1 MTLLRHFALV
11 IAICLTVVAAVALS
25 PVSAQPPSSQQQLLP
40 TTYVSP
46 TTGTDSPDCGSSASA
61 ACRTLVTAIGRTA
74 LRGKVLLLPGT
85 YTGTGNIDVHMNGQL
100 LTLESTDGPAV
111 TILDANHS
119 SRVLYVLQGDG
130 DGTTFKGITFANGK
144 SPLGGCVSIT
154 GDASPSFE
162 NCIFSGCRSAI
173 LSPADQQ
180 PGLGGAVFVG
190 GHSTP
195 IFRNCEFFSNSAD
208 VGGGSAAVIE
218 QSAASFFNCY
228 FHNDSAVLYGGS
240 VVSDSAATPTFDNCT
255 WIGNRSQYGAA
266 LDGGGTANSTVSNSR
281 FYNNTA
287 GIGAVIYHYQSCW
300 YNFYNCT
307 FVGNTATG
315 NGGVAAVTAAAGG
328 GYYDSH
334 FAHNRAG
341 GIGGVFYV
349 EISGN
354 LIVSDTHLEHNRAL
368 AGGGA
373 LAGRLGG
380 SAIINNCLI
389 ERNSAAASAG
399 KLARIPL
406 LVPGAFD
413 LADQVTVTARKTTFL
428 SNKCDTNSGAI
439 HLHGN
444 SSFHA
449 IDTNFVTNT
458 AADSGGAIH
467 AVDTAWLTL
476 ESCQVVANTAVNSG
490 GAVMFLSTSPALI
503 SNTNFSYN
511 SAGQRGGAIALQSAG
526 DTTVPATFLLRG
538 SAVIRNGAMSGGGIF
553 VDSLVPLVIE
563 DSQISHNFARFGGGI
578 WIASPGNRMD
588 ARGLINAN
596 VAAIRNTYAF
606 AASCQNKAIV
616 AVLGP
621 VVDANNKSQSI
632 NNDGNV
638 EDCDDDD
645 DPITGGQIAN
655 SSNIATFV
663 GGGGG
668 GVYFAKRKVHLLC
681 PATCI
686 IYGNQAS
693 YGRDIASSP
702 SRISANPAAF
712 DVAPV
717 TAVSITVS
725 VLDSFSNVV
734 TDMED
739 SISVTLTPRPA
750 DSSLTVPI
758 SLVGRGV
765 AKRLVDQG
773 IADFGPFGIY
783 GKLGGSYILTVSAD
797 NLPSIDLPVKIVSC
811 GPGYTPLDDIY
822 TTPYRCTMCV
832 NSYSFVPDSKCL
844 PCPPGASCQ
853 GNNVTANPGFWMDP
867 AMADETPQVW
877 RCPPGQC
884 LGNGECAEHRSGI
897 LCSECEPGYSDWR
910 GSGICEECSQ
920 EAPVWLL
927 IPVFAAL
934 VLSGILIH
942 FPALCKSS
950 ISATLVFFV
959 QYSSILLPAS
969 PQFQAVT
976 DSVNLTFDWINKLSG
991 TSCILRLNN
1000 LQKLIFGAFFPL
1012 VGIAACLTWGIG
1024 LKVWH
1029 CGKRR
1034 WLDAHDR
1041 HGTAVGN
1048 VMVDGVPKKVVLAWI
1063 NAFLFIILWAYML
1076 LTRVIM
1082 QMLSCSTIAGQYV
1095 VSEAPDQ
1102 LCRKGAHARWWAAGW
1117 IMFFVWVVGL
1127 PIFLVGFLKWALQRR
1142 ARGGSSFWGQAL
1154 EQIYAD
1160 FKPRYWFFEFAFL
1173 LRKLAIVLL
1182 DVYTLFNP
1190 VAKAVTALIFA
1201 FVNILTLTFIIRP
1214 WRRTRDNRME
1224 ELLLLILL
1232 LEAGLS
1238 LGDSTTWSGAGDYD
1252 NYANVIRNLQV
1263 AGLSIGVGVAIIMAI
1278 PAIRK
1283 TLRRWRYKYLG
1294 PLDEPT
1300 IRIARRPPTI
1310 GDIENPFDTVE
1321 DAAQAA
1327 RDAANFPPT
1336 ADGGDKKTDNS
1347 VQMSNVLSS
1356 ATLHPDSGSGSG
1368 SAYLDT
1374 GSQSQPDIEKGS
1386 SSSLGPFDRLKVA
1399 ASASRRGSAVSAHS
1413 ILAALH
1419 VTSEWIKDKSMRD
1432 SLLANIIPD
1441 EHSPPDSSSSDHP
1454 PMPPP
1459 V

>member
-1 MTLLRHFALV
+1 
-11 IAICLTVVAAVALS
+11 
-25 PVSAQPPSSQQQLLP
+25 
-40 TTYVSP
+40 
-46 TTGTDSPDCGSSASA
+46 
-61 ACRTLVTAIGRTA
+61 
-74 LRGKVLLLPGT
+74 
-85 YTGTGNIDVHMNGQL
+85 MNGQL

-111 TILDANHS
+111 TILDGNHS
-119 SRVLYVLQGDG
+119 SRLLYAMQGDVN
-130 DGTTFKGITFANGK
+130 GTRFTGITFANGI

-154 GDASPSFE
+154 ADASPSFE

-180 PGLGGAVFVG
+180 PGLGGAVFAG

-195 IFRNCEFFSNSAD
+195 TFRDCEFFANSAD

-218 QSAASFFNCY
+218 QSAATFINCY

-240 VVSDSAATPTFDNCT
+240 VVSDGSATPTFDNCT

-266 LDGGGTANSTVSNSR
+266 MDGGGTANSTVYNSR
-281 FYNNTA
+281 YYNNTA
-287 GIGAVIYHYQSCW
+287 GTGAVVYHYQSCW
-300 YNFYNCT
+300 YNFFNCT
-307 FVGNTATG
+307 FDGNWATG
-315 NGGVAAVTAAAGG
+315 NGGVSAVTAAAGG
-328 GYYDSH
+328 AYYDSQ

-349 EISGN
+349 EINGN
-354 LIVSDTHLEHNRAL
+354 LIVSDSHLEHNRAL

-373 LAGRLGG
+373 MAGRLGG
-380 SAIINNCLI
+380 SAILNNCLI
-389 ERNSAAASAG
+389 ENNSAAASSG
-399 KLARIPL
+399 GL
-406 LVPGAFD
+406 D
-413 LADQVTVTARKTTFL
+413 LSDLVTVRATNTLFL
-428 SNKCDTNSGAI
+428 SNKCDTNSGAV

-444 SSFHA
+444 SSFYA
-449 IDTNFVTNT
+449 RGTKFVSNT
-458 AADSGGAIH
+458 AADSGGAIQ
-467 AVDTAWLTL
+467 AADTAWLTL

-490 GAVMFLSTSPALI
+490 GAVLFLSTSPALI

-511 SAGQRGGAIALQSAG
+511 TAGQQGGAISLQSAG
-526 DTTVPATFLLRG
+526 AATLPATFLVRG
-538 SAVIRNGAMSGGGIF
+538 SAIVRNGATSGGGIS
-553 VDSLVPLVIE
+553 VASVVPLVIE
-563 DSQISHNFARFGGGI
+563 DSQISNNIARFGGGI
-578 WIASPGNRMD
+578 WIGSPGNLMD
-588 ARGLINAN
+588 ARGRINAN
-596 VAAIRNTYAF
+596 IAAIRNTYTF
-606 AASCQNKAIV
+606 AASCQQYAV
-616 AVLGP
+616 DAVLSGSFLGTSESGQGNGN
-621 VVDANNKSQSI
+621 DKS
-632 NNDGNV
+632 NTG
-638 EDCDDDD
+638 DCDGGD
-645 DPITGGQIAN
+645 DPLTGGETTN
-655 SSNIATFV
+655 SSNVSTFT

-668 GVYFAKRKVHLLC
+668 GVYFAKRMVHLQC

-702 SRISANPAAF
+702 SSVSANPASF

-725 VLDSFSNVV
+725 VLDIFDNVV
-734 TDMED
+734 TDMDD
-739 SISVTLTPRPA
+739 SISVSLTPSPA
-750 DSSLTVPI
+750 DPSLTVPI
-758 SLVGRGV
+758 SLVGRSI
-765 AKRLVDQG
+765 AKRLVDG
-773 IADFGPFGIY
+773 GVADFGPFAIY

-797 NLPSIDLPVKIVSC
+797 NLPSINLPVKIVTC

-822 TTPYRCTMCV
+822 TAPYRCTMCV
-832 NSYSFVPDSKCL
+832 NAYSFIPDSRCL

-867 AMADETPQVW
+867 TAMEDGTPQVW
-877 RCPPGQC
+877 RCPVGQC
-884 LGNGECAEHRSGI
+884 LGNGQCAEHRSGI
-897 LCSECEPGYSDWR
+897 LCSQCEPGYSDWR
-910 GSGICEECSQ
+910 GSGVCEECSQ

-934 VLSGILIH
+934 ILSGILIQ

-950 ISATLVFFV
+950 ISATLVFFI

-991 TSCILRLNN
+991 TSCILRLDN

-1012 VGIAACLTWGIG
+1012 VGISACLTWGVG

-1034 WLDAHDR
+1034 WLHAHDQ
-1041 HGTAVGN
+1041 HSTAIGN

-1201 FVNILTLTFIIRP
+1201 FMNILTLTFIIRP

-1238 LGDSTTWSGAGDYD
+1238 LGDSATWSGAGDYD

-1300 IRIARRPPTI
+1300 IRIVRRPPSI
-1310 GDIENPFDTVE
+1310 GDIEDPFDTDE
-1321 DAAQAA
+1321 DAAEAA
-1327 RDAANFPPT
+1327 RDAANFASTANFSST
-1336 ADGGDKKTDNS
+1336 ADRGDKKTDDS

-1356 ATLHPDSGSGSG
+1356 ATLHPDSGPGSG
-1368 SAYLDT
+1368 YLDA
-1374 GSQSQPDIEKGS
+1374 GAQAEPDIERGS
-1386 SSSLGPFDRLKVA
+1386 SSSLGPFDMLKA
-1399 ASASRRGSAVSAHS
+1399 AATSASRRGSAVSANS
-1413 ILAALH
+1413 IFAALH
-1419 VTSEWIKDKSMRD
+1419 VTSEWMKDKSMRD
-1432 SLLANIIPD
+1432 SLLANNIPED
-1441 EHSPPDSSSSDHP
+1441 NSPPESSSSEHPP